1 LGVGLLG
8 LRAVAVWL
16 LMMNAPIAPSS
27 SLLIVR
33 LGGAAIKISKEEGS
47 NRLVPSSTC
56 FCVFFYCLFFSVEI

>member
-1 LGVGLLG
+1 
-8 LRAVAVWL
+8 
-16 LMMNAPIAPSS
+16 MMNAPIAPSS